1 MTVYRAVASG
11 VFASGE
17 TWSFRQHFDS
27 SAILA
32 TIAADWSAQINSA
45 WTNGGFGLEAIYP
58 SGTVL
63 NLTSVAQLN
72 GVPFREGAKT
82 STTEALPGTL
92 GTDSLPEQTCIVIS
106 LRGVNVGKK
115 NRGRIHLPA
124 PAEDM
129 ATGGLLNST
138 PSTRVSSATDAIYGG
153 MRTAGHSPV
162 VYNVKVAKV
171 PADDPV
177 VQTLKVIVDQEVDRV
192 LRTQRKRVAG
202 RRAVYV

>member
-32 TIAADWSAQINSA
+32 TIASDWSAQINSA

-63 NLTSVAQLN
+63 NLTTVAALS
-72 GVPFREGAKT
+72 GIPFREGAKT
-82 STTEALPGTL
+82 ATTEALPGTSAV
-92 GTDSLPEQTCIVIS
+92 DSVPEQVCILIS

-115 NRGRIHLPA
+115 NRGRIHLPG
-124 PAEDM
+124 PAEDL
-129 ATGGLLNST
+129 ATGGLLNTT
-138 PSTRVSSATDAIYGG
+138 PSTRVASAIDALYNG

-162 VYNVKVAKV
+162 VYNTAVAKV
-171 PADDPV
+171 PSDDPV
-177 VQTLKVIVDQEVDRV
+177 VQTLKVIVDQEPDRV
-192 LRTQRKRVAG
+192 LRTQRKRTAG
-202 RRAVYV
+202 RRAIYA